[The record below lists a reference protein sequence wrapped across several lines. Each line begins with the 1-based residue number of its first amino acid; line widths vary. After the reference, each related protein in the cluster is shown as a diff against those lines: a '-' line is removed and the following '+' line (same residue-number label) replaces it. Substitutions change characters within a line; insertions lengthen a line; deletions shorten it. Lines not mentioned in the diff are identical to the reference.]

1 MRFLYGFMIAVD
13 FGASTSFV
21 VTILRFIF
29 LADNIVLILEFILAN
44 DNFFLSTAGEDWGWI
59 GFC

>member
-1 MRFLYGFMIAVD
+1 MRFLYGFMIAVN

-29 LADNIVLILEFILAN
+29 LVDNIVLSLEFILAN
-44 DNFFLSTAGEDWGWI
+44 DNFFLSITGEDWDWI
-59 GFC
+59 GLC